1 MVSCAT
7 SGAGVGGSNPQGA
20 SPAPWW
26 FVPLASV
33 LGNRTLTLVV
43 RRLWRREDLD
53 TDGNVAVTESI
64 WQFPKLQSCENSASA

>member
-20 SPAPWW
+20 PAPWW

-33 LGNRTLTLVV
+33 PGNRTLALVV
-43 RRLWRREDLD
+43 RRLLRREDLD
-53 TDGNVAVTESI
+53 TDGNVAVTQSI
-64 WQFPKLQSCENSASA
+64 WQIPMLQSCENSASA